1 MKYLDLTFA
10 DPRRNLACD
19 EALGDNF
26 EAADGGEVLRLWE
39 PAGYFVVVG
48 YSNRVTAEVN
58 VAACEQRGIQI
69 LRRFSGG
76 GAVLQGPGC
85 LNYTLVLSNERP
97 GSFGDIGHSYHRV
110 LDRHRDLFA
119 KLTSERVEIQGTSDL
134 AIAGR
139 KFSGNSQHRK
149 QRTTVFHGTFL
160 LNFDLSLIEAC
171 LRMPSRRPAYRQ
183 GRAHESFLRNL
194 RVDPARVR
202 RVLKDEWLADDS
214 YDHVP
219 NERIEALMET
229 RYGRD
234 EWHNKF

>member
-1 MKYLDLTFA
+1 MKYLDLFFA
-10 DPRRNLACD
+10 DARRNLACD
-19 EALGDNF
+19 ENLGDCC

-39 PAGYFVVVG
+39 PVDYFVVVG
-48 YSNRVTAEVN
+48 YSNRVRAEVN
-58 VAACEQRGIQI
+58 VAACAARGIPI

-85 LNYTLVLSNERP
+85 LNYTLALRNERP

-110 LDRHRDLFA
+110 LDRHRELFA

-134 AIAGR
+134 AIAGW

-160 LNFDLSLIEAC
+160 LNFDLSLIGIC
-171 LRMPSRRPAYRQ
+171 LPMPSRQPAYRQ
-183 GRAHESFLRNL
+183 GRSHESFLKNL
-194 RVDPARVR
+194 SIDPARVKQA
-202 RVLKDEWLADDS
+202 LKEAWRADDP
-214 YDHVP
+214 YDRVP

-229 RYGRD
+229 RYGRE
-234 EWHNKF
+234 EWHKKF